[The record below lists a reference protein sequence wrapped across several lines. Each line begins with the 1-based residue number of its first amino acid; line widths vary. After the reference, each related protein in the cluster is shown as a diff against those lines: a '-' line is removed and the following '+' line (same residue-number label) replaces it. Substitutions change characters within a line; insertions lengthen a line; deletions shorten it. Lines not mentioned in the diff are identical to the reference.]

1 MHGEFWEH
9 CEIETYFQFL
19 IPYSGAALIY
29 KKYLYFLKNTMSM
42 TGERRGIYEI
52 LIYIF
57 SANQGL
63 TIKTQYY
70 YWIGIEI
77 V

>member
-19 IPYSGAALIY
+19 IHYSGAALIY

-70 YWIGIEI
+70 YGIGIEI